1 MTTWCWLRY
10 FIEIHKTWKLLSSAV
25 QEMEFSK
32 MLQLTFLSS
41 TAGAW
46 HVFQWMC
53 VRVLWCPCPVLS
65 FWISFQV
72 DKHEA
77 PGTCPYPFMHLVN
90 LIFLHVCSHGLR
102 QRPCM
107 SPILAENLFE
117 EYFKEIFYIQMTLF
131 FFVPLTL
138 FYQAAVGDMIVQDLR
153 YSPDTKK
160 LLVRLSDTY
169 ERFVI
174 LFESSMQKLIPFI

>member
-1 MTTWCWLRY
+1 MTLVEV
-10 FIEIHKTWKLLSSAV
+10 FIEIHKTWKLVSSAV

-32 MLQLTFLSS
+32 VLQLTFLSS

-53 VRVLWCPCPVLS
+53 VRVLWRPCPVLS
-65 FWISFQV
+65 FRISFQV
-72 DKHEA
+72 DKHGA
-77 PGTCPYPFMHLVN
+77 PGTCPYPFMHLMN
-90 LIFLHVCSHGLR
+90 LIFLHVCSHGLH

-107 SPILAENLFE
+107 STILAENLFE

-138 FYQAAVGDMIVQDLR
+138 FFTRQ
-153 YSPDTKK
+153 
-160 LLVRLSDTY
+160 LLVTWS
-169 ERFVI
+169 FKISVI
-174 LFESSMQKLIPFI
+174 LLTQRSSWSASVILMKGLWYFFESSMQKLIPFI